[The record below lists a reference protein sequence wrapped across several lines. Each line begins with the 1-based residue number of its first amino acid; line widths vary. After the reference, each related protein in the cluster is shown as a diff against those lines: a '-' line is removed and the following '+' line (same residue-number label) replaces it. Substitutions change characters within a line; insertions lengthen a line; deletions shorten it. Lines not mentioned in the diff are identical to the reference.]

1 MTAPVE
7 IDRSKHTPDA
17 LESMSRECKDDR
29 FARRLRGIAMILRGA
44 SRGDVARAQG
54 VDTQTV
60 RDWVIRFNDSG
71 ADGLRDLRY
80 AGGTRR
86 LNEEQRA
93 ELAEILK
100 AGPSVEQD
108 GVCRWRLRDLRD
120 WILNRFDVSY
130 TIEGVR
136 GLIHRSG
143 FRNLTPRPIH
153 PKANPVAQEEFRSE
167 FGILAMKAVPVGV
180 APEKLEIWF
189 QDESRAGQK
198 GMLSRVWPPVG
209 TRPRIVRDFRYGYCY
224 LFSAACPLL
233 GTTVGHVCDKANTGE
248 MNRHLAEISDQVQPG
263 GHAVIILDGAGWH
276 RSNDLVIPANLSLVR
291 LPPYSPE
298 LNSMENVFNYLKSN
312 FLANTLFPTVEDAR
326 KAVLGAWT
334 RFAKQPALVAS
345 IMSRDW
351 AIIPAA
357 SN

>member
-7 IDRSKHTPDA
+7 IDRSKHTPEA
-17 LESMSRECKDDR
+17 LESMSRECKDER

-60 RDWVIRFNDSG
+60 RDWVIRYNDSG

-80 AGGTRR
+80 AGGTCR
-86 LNEEQRA
+86 LSEEQRA

-143 FRNLTPRPIH
+143 FRNLSPRPIH

-167 FGILAMKAVPVGV
+167 
-180 APEKLEIWF
+180 
-189 QDESRAGQK
+189 S
-198 GMLSRVWPPVG
+198 
-209 TRPRIVRDFRYGYCY
+209 
-224 LFSAACPLL
+224 
-233 GTTVGHVCDKANTGE
+233 
-248 MNRHLAEISDQVQPG
+248 
-263 GHAVIILDGAGWH
+263 GAGGR
-276 RSNDLVIPANLSLVR
+276 RSRKGRNLVS
-291 LPPYSPE
+291 
-298 LNSMENVFNYLKSN
+298 
-312 FLANTLFPTVEDAR
+312 
-326 KAVLGAWT
+326 G
-334 RFAKQPALVAS
+334 
-345 IMSRDW
+345 
-351 AIIPAA
+351 
-357 SN
+357 